1 MRNITG
7 YSQRERESHIQ
18 GCRKWR
24 STGGTVISYCK
35 THGINRSTLDSWFQ
49 KYGNHLP
56 APESSESK
64 SFIKISD
71 GPKENRSVTH
81 HSCALTVNVGS
92 VAIELPSGNSEA
104 DLCRVLR
111 ALKEVL

>member
-18 GCRKWR
+18 GCRIWR

-35 THGINRSTLDSWFQ
+35 TNGLNRSTLESWFQ
-49 KYGNHLP
+49 KYGNQLP
-56 APESSESK
+56 APDNPESK
-64 SFIKISD
+64 SFIKIPD
-71 GPKENRSVTH
+71 VPMENRPVDR

-92 VAIELPSGNSEA
+92 LAIELPSGNSEA